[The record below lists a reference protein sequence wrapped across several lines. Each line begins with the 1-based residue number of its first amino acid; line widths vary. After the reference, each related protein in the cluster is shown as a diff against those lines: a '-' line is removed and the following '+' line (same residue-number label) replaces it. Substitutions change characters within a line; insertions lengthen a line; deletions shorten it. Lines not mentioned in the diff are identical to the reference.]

1 MGLVELIVLL
11 AVVGVILWVIN
22 TQIPWID
29 ANIKRIINIVVLIVV
44 CIFLLSLFGILP
56 NLNAIRVGG

>member
-1 MGLVELIVLL
+1 MGLIELLVLL
-11 AVVGVILWVIN
+11 VVVGVILWVIN

>member
-1 MGLVELIVLL
+1 MGLIELVVLL
-11 AVVGVILWVIN
+11 VVVGIILWVVN